1 MMFDSDMLLSDD
13 KASYEVV
20 FFQEGKE
27 VERNK
32 F

>member
-1 MMFDSDMLLSDD
+1 MFDSDMLLSDD
-13 KASYEVV
+13 NASYEVV